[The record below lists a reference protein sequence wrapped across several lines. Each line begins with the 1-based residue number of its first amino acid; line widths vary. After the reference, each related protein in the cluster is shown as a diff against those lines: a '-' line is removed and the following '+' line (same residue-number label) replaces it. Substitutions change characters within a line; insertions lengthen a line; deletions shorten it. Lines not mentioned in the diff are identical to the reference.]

1 LFEKYEIRRIEVSKK
16 KLIIITA
23 GAGLIS
29 FAGAFVFAL
38 FTVPSPAI
46 PDKTEQSASASD
58 GSKTDLQAPEDDLE
72 DVLGTTPEKMKTVMT
87 EQQLKNLIQDIRAKM
102 QEYDTKLQD
111 LGVREQRL
119 QIAQDVLKKDIESL
133 NNMRIELTSVISNI
147 RSEQDKLLKSRL
159 EISQTEQ
166 TNLMSIAATYDK
178 MEPASASKILA
189 NMCDPE
195 NTGQVPSEE
204 VIMSSESFNDAVKI
218 LHYMT
223 ERTEAKLLAEIAA
236 SRPEL
241 AATLC
246 QRLKQ
251 IVEVQ

>member
-1 LFEKYEIRRIEVSKK
+1 VSKK
-16 KLIIITA
+16 KLIITA
-23 GAGLIS
+23 GVGLIS
-29 FAGAFVFAL
+29 FAGAFVLAWL
-38 FTVPSPAI
+38 TAPTPASPS
-46 PDKTEQSASASD
+46 DKTEQSALANNESD
-58 GSKTDLQAPEDDLE
+58 SDLPTTEAGLE
-72 DVLGTTPEKMKTVMT
+72 EVLGTTPEKMKTVMT
-87 EQQLKNLIQDIRAKM
+87 EQQLKNLVQDIRAKM
-102 QEYDTKLQD
+102 QEYDNKLLD

-119 QIAQDVLKKDIESL
+119 QMAQDVLKKDIENL

-159 EISQTEQ
+159 EISQTER
-166 TNLMSIAATYDK
+166 TNLISIAATYDK

-189 NMCDPE
+189 NLCDPE
-195 NTGQVPSEE
+195 NTGQVPSDEE
-204 VIMSSESFNDAVKI
+204 IISSESFNDAVKI
-218 LHYMT
+218 LYFMT
-223 ERTEAKLLAEIAA
+223 ERTGAKLLAEIAA

>member
-1 LFEKYEIRRIEVSKK
+1 MSK

-29 FAGAFVFAL
+29 FAGAFVFAW
-38 FTVPSPAI
+38 FTTATPASQA
-46 PDKTEQSASASD
+46 DKTNQSALADKEGESD
-58 GSKTDLQAPEDDLE
+58 LPDIEADITE
-72 DVLGTTPEKMKTVMT
+72 VLDSTPEKMKTVMT
-87 EQQLKNLIQDIRAKM
+87 EQQLKNLVQDIRVKM
-102 QEYDTKLQD
+102 QEYDNKLLA

-119 QIAQDVLKKDIESL
+119 QIAQDVLKKDIENL

-147 RSEQDKLLKSRL
+147 RSEQDKLQKSRL
-159 EISQTEQ
+159 EISQTER
-166 TNLMSIAATYDK
+166 TNIMSIAATYDK
-178 MEPASASKILA
+178 MEPASAGKIIA

-195 NTGQVPSEE
+195 GTGQVPSEE
-204 VIMSSESFNDAVKI
+204 EILGSESFNDAVKI

-236 SRPEL
+236 SKPEL

>member
-1 LFEKYEIRRIEVSKK
+1 MSK

-29 FAGAFVFAL
+29 FAGAFVFAW
-38 FTVPSPAI
+38 FTTPTPASPS
-46 PDKTEQSASASD
+46 DQTNQSALASD
-58 GSKTDLQAPEDDLE
+58 DSEPGLPAPEADLA
-72 DVLGTTPEKMKTVMT
+72 DVLDTTPEKMKTVMT
-87 EQQLKNLIQDIRAKM
+87 EQQLKNLVQDIRAKM
-102 QEYDTKLQD
+102 QEYDNKLQV
-111 LGVREQRL
+111 LGIQEQRL

-133 NNMRIELTSVISNI
+133 NNMRIELTSVMANI

-159 EISQTEQ
+159 EVSENERN
-166 TNLMSIAATYDK
+166 NLISIAAYYDK

-195 NTGQVPSEE
+195 GTGQVPSDE
-204 VIMSSESFNDAVKI
+204 VIISSESFSDAVKI
-218 LHYMT
+218 LYYMT
-223 ERTEAKLLAEIAA
+223 ERTGAKLLAEIAA
-236 SRPEL
+236 SKPEL

-246 QRLKQ
+246 KRLKQ

>member
-1 LFEKYEIRRIEVSKK
+1 VSK

-29 FAGAFVFAL
+29 FSGAFVFAW
-38 FTVPSPAI
+38 FTNPTPASP
-46 PDKTEQSASASD
+46 PDQTKQSALASD
-58 GSKTDLQAPEDDLE
+58 DSEPGLPPPDASLTDTLD
-72 DVLGTTPEKMKTVMT
+72 TTPGKMKTVMT
-87 EQQLKNLIQDIRAKM
+87 EQQLKNLVQDIRAKM
-102 QEYDTKLQD
+102 QEYDNKLQV

-133 NNMRIELTSVISNI
+133 NNMRIELTSVIANI
-147 RSEQDKLLKSRL
+147 KTEQDKLLKSRL
-159 EISQTEQ
+159 EVSQTERN
-166 TNLMSIAATYDK
+166 NLMSIAVTYDK

-189 NMCDPE
+189 NMCNLE
-195 NTGQVPSEE
+195 GTGQMPSDEE
-204 VIMSSESFNDAVKI
+204 IMSSESFNDAVKI

-236 SRPEL
+236 SKPEL